1 MSRRVRVRAAALWVR
16 AQAAAIDAA
25 IFKQSRAGF
34 WSHGPL
40 SAAVGEVV
48 GARARLAP
56 PRGASAPP
64 LRRKMPS

>member
-1 MSRRVRVRAAALWVR
+1 MSRRVRAAALWVR

-25 IFKQSRAGF
+25 S
-34 WSHGPL
+34 SHLRGSILVCGPL

>member
-16 AQAAAIDAA
+16 AQAAVAAEADVAVEAA
-25 IFKQSRAGF
+25 IWIR
-34 WSHGPL
+34 GPF
-40 SAAVGEVV
+40 SAVV
-48 GARARLAP
+48 GKEVGTRAHLAP

>member
-16 AQAAAIDAA
+16 AQAAVAAEADVAIEAA
-25 IFKQSRAGF
+25 ILICDPF
-34 WSHGPL
+34 
-40 SAAVGEVV
+40 SAVV
-48 GARARLAP
+48 GKVVGTRAHLAP